1 MLFLRQTNPISHFHR
16 MKKTI
21 FPFISILLALTCLMA
36 CGGVERKASAKLDIA
51 KQAYA
56 QGDYA
61 RAKAELDSIK
71 TLYPKAFDT
80 RREGNRLERRV
91 ELAVQRLAMARLDS
105 LLSATQARLEQLK
118 PAYAFEKDEEYQ
130 QTGTYLHP
138 SQVVERNLHRSF
150 LRFQVDEQGKVSMT
164 SIYCGRTSIH
174 HTSVKVSAPDGTFA
188 QTPASPDSYETT
200 DLGEHIEK
208 ADYKL
213 KQDGGVIEFVALNPD
228 KSLRVDFM
236 GDRTYTTHL
245 TKTDKQAAGAILEL
259 AEVLDSI
266 AQVKHDMEE
275 CRLKIGFLEERIK
288 RDSLETLNK

>member
-1 MLFLRQTNPISHFHR
+1 

-21 FPFISILLALTCLMA
+21 FPFISILLASACLIA

-105 LLSATQARLEQLK
+105 LLASAQARLEQLK

-188 QTPASPDSYETT
+188 QTPVSPDSYETT

-213 KQDGGVIEFVALNPD
+213 KQDGGVIEFIA
-228 KSLRVDFM
+228 
-236 GDRTYTTHL
+236 TTQL
-245 TKTDKQAAGAILEL
+245 TKADKQAAGAILKL